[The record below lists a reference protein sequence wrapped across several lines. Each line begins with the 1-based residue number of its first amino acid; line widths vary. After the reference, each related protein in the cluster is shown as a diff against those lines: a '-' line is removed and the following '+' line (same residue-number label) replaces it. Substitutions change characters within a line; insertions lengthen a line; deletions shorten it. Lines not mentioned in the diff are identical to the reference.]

1 MPSRPVPLPGAG
13 SGATACTGGKHRH
26 ACARQRPAAALPR
39 AIQHL
44 DDGLVR
50 AWDRR
55 PDRVACGQSYSGG
68 CRLCW
73 PPRTMHG
80 DRLMRT
86 IRACPAPRTPADEA
100 ASAGAATSCRQ
111 DACAGLLWHTRA
123 GCAPD
128 AARGKEGWWA
138 HQDSNLEPRD
148 YEALKSGFQRVL

>member
-1 MPSRPVPLPGAG
+1 ILCVMPSRPVPLPGPALAPLRARAG
-13 SGATACTGGKHRH
+13 STGTRAPGNGL
-26 ACARQRPAAALPR
+26 RQRFHAPV
-39 AIQHL
+39 QHL

-148 YEALKSGFQRVL
+148 YESPAL